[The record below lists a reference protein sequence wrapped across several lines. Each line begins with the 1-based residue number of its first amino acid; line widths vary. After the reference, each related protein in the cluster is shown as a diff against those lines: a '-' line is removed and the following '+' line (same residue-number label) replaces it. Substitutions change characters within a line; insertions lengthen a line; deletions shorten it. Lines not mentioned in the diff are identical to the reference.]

1 MDVLVCTCMGISRST
16 EAHHKPAMLADE
28 TKDETATRKLEI
40 MTSTFISKTAIM
52 QPAHSLASLWS
63 KQNYLL
69 KRCLYCDLTF
79 RERRGAALAFP
90 CFISLTLIPCYRKH
104 RHHHMHHHGCWAHWS
119 QPWLGDGR
127 HKPTNKEPSKLQ
139 LVSSSIIHT
148 FNRMELASL
157 MLQGRKFS

>member
-1 MDVLVCTCMGISRST
+1 MGISRST

-69 KRCLYCDLTF
+69 
-79 RERRGAALAFP
+79 
-90 CFISLTLIPCYRKH
+90 
-104 RHHHMHHHGCWAHWS
+104 
-119 QPWLGDGR
+119 
-127 HKPTNKEPSKLQ
+127 
-139 LVSSSIIHT
+139 
-148 FNRMELASL
+148 
-157 MLQGRKFS
+157 